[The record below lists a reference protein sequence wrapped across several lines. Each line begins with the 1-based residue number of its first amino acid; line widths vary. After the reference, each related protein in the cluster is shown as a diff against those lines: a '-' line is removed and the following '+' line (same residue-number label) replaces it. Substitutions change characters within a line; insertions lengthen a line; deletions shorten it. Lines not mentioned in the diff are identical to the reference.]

1 MVYRMMTL
9 AALAAERLFQ
19 KKKKNKKTFARE
31 AKLQGQIWKFAGQSF
46 RKGLYFPTYQQARR
60 GLSIF

>member
-19 KKKKNKKTFARE
+19 KKKKTFARE
-31 AKLQGQIWKFAGQSF
+31 AKLQGQI
-46 RKGLYFPTYQQARR
+46 
-60 GLSIF
+60 

>member
-19 KKKKNKKTFARE
+19 KKKKKKTFARE
-31 AKLQGQIWKFAGQSF
+31 AKLQGQI
-46 RKGLYFPTYQQARR
+46 
-60 GLSIF
+60 

>member
-19 KKKKNKKTFARE
+19 KKKKKKHLLEKRSF
-31 AKLQGQIWKFAGQSF
+31 KGKFENLRDNHSEKGFIF
-46 RKGLYFPTYQQARR
+46 RYTSKPEEV
-60 GLSIF
+60 

>member
-19 KKKKNKKTFARE
+19 KKKKKKKKTFARE
-31 AKLQGQIWKFAGQSF
+31 AKLQGQI
-46 RKGLYFPTYQQARR
+46 
-60 GLSIF
+60 

>member
-19 KKKKNKKTFARE
+19 KTKKNKKTFARE
-31 AKLQGQIWKFAGQSF
+31 AKLQGQI
-46 RKGLYFPTYQQARR
+46 
-60 GLSIF
+60 

>member
-19 KKKKNKKTFARE
+19 KKKTKHLLEKRSFK
-31 AKLQGQIWKFAGQSF
+31 GKFENLRDNHSEKGFIF
-46 RKGLYFPTYQQARR
+46 RYTSKPEEV
-60 GLSIF
+60 